1 MDILPAFGRPMTK
14 KILILSLLTSA
25 AILPFHG
32 PMAETLQDT
41 VEQALSANPSVEAA
55 AVGKDI
61 ADQDRKEA
69 RSGLFPEL
77 STSVSAGR
85 VYSDTSTTR
94 GLTVSR
100 GAAYS
105 WFGEGSASLTQ
116 PIFDGKE
123 TFNRMDAAKER
134 VQSADYNITD
144 IRESLA
150 LQAVQAHLSIMQ
162 AQATLEKTQSYIQ
175 VIESYLERIQL
186 MVDEGVADQSEIS
199 QAENINLML
208 QSALADYKGQLN
220 AALASYQQIVGR
232 LPQSDLMKPSLQ
244 SVVILESIEDAIQFA
259 KNNHP
264 LIKAGET
271 NLRAAALD
279 VKAEKAGYLPNLDGE
294 MSYLKKDQKEDIGGE
309 VVDARAL
316 LRMTWD
322 FELGGAQKART
333 ARSKGLYSEI
343 LAQNRE
349 ITRTVEGDI
358 RRAYAEY
365 NTAETQMELVQKRE
379 AVTSELLD
387 AYETQF
393 EGARVRLLQIMQAE
407 NQLFNAQ
414 LESIAAEYRYL
425 LSQYSVLA
433 SMGQLLSKISSANPQ
448 SSEITISKDKEASVL
463 KTSMSE
469 ENVQEPS
476 PELAEEILINSSK

>member
-1 MDILPAFGRPMTK
+1 MTK
-14 KILILSLLTSA
+14 KIVILSLLTSA
-25 AILPFHG
+25 ALLPFHR
-32 PMAETLQDT
+32 PMAETLQET
-41 VEQALSANPSVEAA
+41 VEQALSANPSVEVA
-55 AVGKDI
+55 AVGREI
-61 ADQDRKEA
+61 ADQDRKEV

-77 STSVSAGR
+77 STSLSAGR
-85 VYSDTSTTR
+85 IYSDTSTTR

-105 WFGEGSASLTQ
+105 WFGEGTASLTQ

-134 VQSADYNITD
+134 VQSADYNLAD

-162 AQATLEKTQSYIQ
+162 AQATLNKTKSYIQ

-232 LPQSDLMKPSLQ
+232 LPQGDLMKPSLQ
-244 SVVILESIEDAIQFA
+244 SAVILENVEDAIQYA

-271 NLRAAALD
+271 DLRAAALD
-279 VKAEKAGYLPNLDGE
+279 IKAEKAGYYPDLDGE
-294 MSYLKKDQKEDIGGE
+294 MSYLQRDQEEDIGGE
-309 VVDARAL
+309 VIDARAL
-316 LRMTWD
+316 LRVSWD
-322 FELGGAQKART
+322 FEMGGAQKART

-349 ITRTVEGDI
+349 IASTVEGDI

-365 NTAETQMELVQKRE
+365 NTAKRQMDLVQKRE

-414 LESIAAEYRYL
+414 LESITAEYRYL
-425 LSQYSVLA
+425 LSQYNVLA
-433 SMGQLLSKISSANPQ
+433 SMGQLLSTISSTTSVP
-448 SSEITISKDKEASVL
+448 SEIIISKDEEASVV
-463 KTSMSE
+463 KESITE
-469 ENVQEPS
+469 ANVQEAS
-476 PELAEEILINSSK
+476 SELTDNILINSSK